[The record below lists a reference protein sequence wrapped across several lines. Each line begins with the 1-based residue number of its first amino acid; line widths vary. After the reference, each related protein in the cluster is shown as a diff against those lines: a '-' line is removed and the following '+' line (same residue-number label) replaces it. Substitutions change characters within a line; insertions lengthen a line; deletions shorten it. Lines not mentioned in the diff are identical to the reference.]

1 MVDDLSDVW
10 KELKALKAE
19 VRAQRTATPFENA
32 SVTNGSVRFIG
43 GTLRVEEDGR
53 VEIVG
58 TLSVEGQ
65 ASVSGPLTISGE
77 LNVTGP
83 ARISGELDVTGP
95 ATISETLHVGGD
107 TTIDGTLDIGAET
120 TLDSSLTVVEG
131 GSVTVD
137 GDLPATLE
145 SVSNGGVSLAS
156 LSFPGARIVGYRT
169 SLGEGLAIGPSS
181 GSFIKD
187 PSIFVMDDKI
197 GISATPLPSGTDAK
211 YLVVTNEGYI
221 YTSAGVG
228 GGGTPEPG
236 QDLGNF
242 QWPFSLDTVTSEYGP
257 RWGRIHEGIDFGN
270 PPAVAGAPIIAAG
283 DGTIAVNTFSAG
295 WGNYVRITHTLTGGQ
310 QVSTLYAH
318 MNAPGLPPV
327 GSTVEKGDVIG
338 YVGNT
343 GNSFGAHLHFETWM
357 STSYGSHVNPR
368 DFMAAYGP
376 E

>member
-1 MVDDLSDVW
+1 MVDDLSDH
-10 KELKALKAE
+10 ESALRDLEARVSALE
-19 VRAQRTATPFENA
+19 SGTPFENA

-77 LNVTGP
+77 LN
-83 ARISGELDVTGP
+83 VTGP

-197 GISATPLPSGTDAK
+197 GISATSLPSGRSAR
-211 YLVVTNEGYI
+211 YLVIDDDGYI
-221 YTSAGVG
+221 YAASRG
-228 GGGTPEPG
+228 GGGDPDPGDPPAGNPDGYIWPADPAVYGISDDFAAHVARGSAEPG
-236 QDLGNF
+236 VDVMTPVGAPLWSPASGTILAVQTSPAGA
-242 QWPFSLDTVTSEYGP
+242 TGRYVTLITDEGDWFRFLHNSSVVVSAGQRVEQAQLLAYTGGSGFGSEAYYGP
-257 RWGRIHEGIDFGN
+257 HTHISFKVGYTGAFPGAAALDDFE
-270 PPAVAGAPIIAAG
+270 A
-283 DGTIAVNTFSAG
+283 
-295 WGNYVRITHTLTGGQ
+295 Y
-310 QVSTLYAH
+310 
-318 MNAPGLPPV
+318 
-327 GSTVEKGDVIG
+327 
-338 YVGNT
+338 
-343 GNSFGAHLHFETWM
+343 
-357 STSYGSHVNPR
+357 
-368 DFMAAYGP
+368 MADA
-376 E
+376 